1 MATLLMLGNSS
12 NYFLYVRNKS
22 TNILHN
28 IIYKADATTSKLSH
42 LYQNIKDLVFIYDKN
57 IELKQH
63 NSLLK
68 YEIQRLRALEFE
80 NRELKKQVN
89 LVENGDFKYVSA
101 RVITNVIGP
110 YNYYATILAGEQN
123 GLKEGQVVI
132 NNQGLVGKII
142 QVFDKTASVLL
153 VTDLNSK
160 VPIVTS
166 KFLEKAIISG
176 SNENKLRLLY
186 LNDTK
191 KVEIGEVVVTNDN
204 GEFFPTGI
212 PVATIESI
220 SENYI
225 SAKPVVDITK
235 LDYVKILVK

>member
-1 MATLLMLGNSS
+1 MATLLLLGNSS
-12 NYFLYVRNKS
+12 NYFLYVRNKA
-22 TNILHN
+22 TNIIHN
-28 IIYKADATTSKLSH
+28 VIYKADLTTSKLSN
-42 LYQNIKDLVFIYDKN
+42 LYQNIKDLALIYDKN

-63 NSLLK
+63 NSILK
-68 YEIQRLRALEFE
+68 YEIQRLNALEYE
-80 NRELKKQVN
+80 NRQLKKQVN
-89 LVENGDFKYVSA
+89 LVETGDFKYISA

-110 YNYYATILAGEQN
+110 YNYYATILAGKKD

-142 QVFDKTASVLL
+142 EVYDKTASVIL

-160 VPIVTS
+160 VPIITS
-166 KFLEKAIISG
+166 NFLEKAIISG

-186 LNDTK
+186 LNDNK
-191 KVEIGEVVVTNDN
+191 KLEIGEIVVTNDN
-204 GEFFPTGI
+204 GDFFPTGI

-225 SAKPVVDITK
+225 LAKPVVDITK
-235 LDYVKILVK
+235 LDYVKILIK